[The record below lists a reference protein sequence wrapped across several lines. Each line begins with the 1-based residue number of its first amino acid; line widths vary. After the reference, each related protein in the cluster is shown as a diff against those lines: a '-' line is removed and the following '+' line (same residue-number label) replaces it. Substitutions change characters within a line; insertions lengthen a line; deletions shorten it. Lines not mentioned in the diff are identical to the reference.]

1 MELQNLRA
9 FVEDPLSSKAAAAF
23 QLTILV
29 LIVASCSSVILQ
41 TLPQFQDLTLF
52 WLEATV
58 TIFFT
63 IELLLRLL
71 VNYTLNFENVEILN
85 LVFCFCEALIIWMH
99 FDLQQQHL
107 RIYCGRV
114 VGIVLQCLQ
123 SDWLHSSF
131 ARVLRA
137 RVFWAKSYCAHDAGP
152 TTPADCVVYSLFTGL
167 EDCSTYLSSMFTAIV
182 RIHALSGF

>member
-1 MELQNLRA
+1 MRISTKLRPGCNASVNSNYCYRERGIYIYIHYIHHTITNLSHLGLAMELQNLRA

-71 VNYTLNFENVEILN
+71 VNYTQNFENV
-85 LVFCFCEALIIWMH
+85 
-99 FDLQQQHL
+99 
-107 RIYCGRV
+107 
-114 VGIVLQCLQ
+114 
-123 SDWLHSSF
+123 
-131 ARVLRA
+131 
-137 RVFWAKSYCAHDAGP
+137 
-152 TTPADCVVYSLFTGL
+152 
-167 EDCSTYLSSMFTAIV
+167 
-182 RIHALSGF
+182 

>member
-1 MELQNLRA
+1 MESYIYIYIHHTITNLSHLGLAMELQNLRA

-71 VNYTLNFENVEILN
+71 VNYIQNFENV
-85 LVFCFCEALIIWMH
+85 
-99 FDLQQQHL
+99 
-107 RIYCGRV
+107 
-114 VGIVLQCLQ
+114 
-123 SDWLHSSF
+123 
-131 ARVLRA
+131 
-137 RVFWAKSYCAHDAGP
+137 
-152 TTPADCVVYSLFTGL
+152 
-167 EDCSTYLSSMFTAIV
+167 
-182 RIHALSGF
+182 

>member
-1 MELQNLRA
+1 MFISKKLKLRTRCNASVNSNYCSQETMKFEPKSICPHPYNIISSTKASKYHCHISLYRERERERERYIYIYIYHTNINLSHLGLAMELQNLRA

-85 LVFCFCEALIIWMH
+85 LVFCFCEALII
-99 FDLQQQHL
+99 
-107 RIYCGRV
+107 
-114 VGIVLQCLQ
+114 
-123 SDWLHSSF
+123 
-131 ARVLRA
+131 
-137 RVFWAKSYCAHDAGP
+137 
-152 TTPADCVVYSLFTGL
+152 
-167 EDCSTYLSSMFTAIV
+167 
-182 RIHALSGF
+182 